1 MQIETEASG
10 ADTVLKVS
18 GRLDTLNAKPF
29 EAKLLEAV
37 KASEGA
43 IVVDMAGVDYVSSS
57 GLRALLVA
65 GKAMSPHKRK
75 LRLKG
80 LQPQIQEV
88 FDISGFSALFEIS

>member
-1 MQIETEASG
+1 M
-10 ADTVLKVS
+10 LKVS

-29 EAKLLEAV
+29 EGKLLEAV
-37 KASEGA
+37 KASNGA
-43 IVVDMAGVDYVSSS
+43 IIVDM
-57 GLRALLVA
+57 RAWTMCRPRACAPAVA

-75 LRLKG
+75 LRLKT

>member
-10 ADTVLKVS
+10 EDTVLKVS

-29 EAKLLEAV
+29 EGKLLEAV
-37 KASEGA
+37 KASNGA

-75 LRLKG
+75 LRLKT

>member
-1 MQIETEASG
+1 MQIETEENG

-29 EAKLLEAV
+29 EGKLLEAV
-37 KASEGA
+37 KASNGML
-43 IVVDMAGVDYVSSS
+43 IVDLTGVDYVSSS

-65 GKAMSPHKRK
+65 GKAMAPHKRK
-75 LRLKG
+75 LRLKS

-88 FDISGFSALFEIS
+88 FDISGFSALFEIH